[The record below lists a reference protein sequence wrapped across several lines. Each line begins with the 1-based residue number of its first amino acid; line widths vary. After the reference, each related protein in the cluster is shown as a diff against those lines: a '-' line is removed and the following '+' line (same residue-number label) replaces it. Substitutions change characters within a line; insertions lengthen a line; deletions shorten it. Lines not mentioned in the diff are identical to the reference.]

1 MNIEEILSQFEP
13 KKENLLAVLH
23 RIQEEDAHNHVSSEA
38 MKRVASFMKLP
49 LSSVYGVLHY
59 YSMYS
64 MSPRGKHIIR
74 VCNSVVCKMLG
85 SDVLKEE
92 VEAAAESYSVD
103 ECNSLLF
110 TVEMSECLGH
120 CELSP
125 VMMID
130 EDIHGHIKPEE
141 VKTIL
146 GNQKNQ
152 NK

>member
-1 MNIEEILSQFEP
+1 MNLEEILSQYTP
-13 KKENLLAVLH
+13 KKEHLLAVLH
-23 RIQEEDAHNHVSSEA
+23 RIQEQDENNHVSHEA
-38 MKRVASFMKLP
+38 MKRVAAWMKLP

-64 MSPRGKHIIR
+64 MAPRGKHIVR

-85 SDVLKEE
+85 SDLLKEE
-92 VEAAAESYSVD
+92 VESAAESLSHD
-103 ECNSLLF
+103 EGNSLLF

-130 EDIHGHIKPEE
+130 EDIHGTVKPEE
-141 VKTIL
+141 VKMIL
-146 GNQKNQ
+146 EKQKEQ
-152 NK
+152 KK